1 MVNSCRAAKRRGKYP
16 TLSPT
21 ILPPLFPA
29 VTMTVVRYRKIR
41 TALRI
46 NQIAGFVTLPS
57 WKKITLFKILRG
69 PKTMSEYNSSITK
82 EHEQET
88 LNGYNSFNNLISYK
102 LLYLNTY

>member
-1 MVNSCRAAKRRGKYP
+1 MNSYRAAKRRGKYP

-21 ILPPLFPA
+21 ILPALFPA
-29 VTMTVVRYRKIR
+29 VIMTVVRYRKIR

-46 NQIAGFVTLPS
+46 NQIVGFVTLPS

-69 PKTMSEYNSSITK
+69 PKTMPEYNSSITK

-88 LNGYNSFNNLISYK
+88 LNGYNSFNNLIRYK
-102 LLYLNTY
+102 LLYLSTY